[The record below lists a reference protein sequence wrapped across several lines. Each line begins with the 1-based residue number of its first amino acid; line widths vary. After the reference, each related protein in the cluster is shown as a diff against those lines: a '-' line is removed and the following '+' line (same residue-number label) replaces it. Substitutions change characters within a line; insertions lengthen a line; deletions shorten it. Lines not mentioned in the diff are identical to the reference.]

1 MTTPRVAVPAPKPSV
16 RAHEFQ
22 ERCDRDTPSPGGSKQ
37 KERTMNKQLTDQWQV
52 ALIWMRDVNLAAK
65 ERTPRGLLD
74 RLASIEIAEYHLDK
88 YFEMLEAQLTSH
100 CRIDHTTRTDT

>member
-1 MTTPRVAVPAPKPSV
+1 MY
-16 RAHEFQ
+16 
-22 ERCDRDTPSPGGSKQ
+22 
-37 KERTMNKQLTDQWQV
+37 NKQLTDQWQV

-88 YFEMLEAQLTSH
+88 YFEMLEVQLTSP
-100 CRIDHTTRTDT
+100 CRIDDTKRTDT